1 MNYKQARKAYKT
13 ITEAKAPRP
22 ARKPK
27 LSGYSVPTSKIA
39 KFKEGDIVAVH
50 FKTHYYDNDLE
61 KYFRMYHPQLALP
74 YMNGVGTVR
83 LFQQYSMSS
92 KYGVEFEDGNIVPIN
107 SNFLIGSFNSVEAA
121 KKYAGKNGEDIVID
135 PQDMAGFAP
144 DAGVEVNSTVEDE
157 FKRSFCNSKMGF
169 KWLDTPVK
177 IRYKNYDLYVL
188 ASKKSAFTLPEDES
202 TARTQLNFMNYKE
215 DADRLDNPT
224 RPEFNNS
231 FLFLKV
237 IDKESLKLRKT
248 SAISS
253 SAVPGSYFLQ
263 QPVLFTSYM
272 RDNTFVDGVLK
283 NPMGIYDV
291 SMLPIGPGLSKISKR
306 IIKDFDVFD
315 NGLIKSGFEFFKKL
329 YNLEDGQTTINH
341 KRMVEINENVLGEHF
356 KEIVKFTVNADCQV
370 KYKKGTSSFTYLP
383 AKVVGD
389 YLFILTEDKANA
401 VFQSMDG
408 LDKCN
413 ISRVRRINFNVH
425 FRTLNNF
432 PASLNEKGLNVY
444 FRRSVDSLIGIPD
457 KLKCDIDFE
466 EIKSYKG
473 ADNCEVEGQLTVDK
487 STKTLSGFFKS
498 IGEDYNFRNLS
509 DEEIKHHVNYR
520 DLVARVPELDGI
532 F

>member
-27 LSGYSVPTSKIA
+27 LSGYSVPTSKTA

-50 FKTHYYDNDLE
+50 FKTYYNDDLE

-74 YMNGVGTVR
+74 YINGVGTVR

-107 SNFLIGSFNSVEAA
+107 STFLIGAFNSIEAA
-121 KKYAGKNGEDIVID
+121 KKYAGKNGEDVVID
-135 PQDMAGFAP
+135 PQDMAGLAP
-144 DAGVEVNSTVEDE
+144 DTGVEVNSTIEDE

-188 ASKKSAFTLPEDES
+188 ASKKSAFASPDEES
-202 TARTQLNFMNYKE
+202 TVGKSLNFMNHQV
-215 DADRLDNPT
+215 DANRLDNPT

-237 IDKESLKLRKT
+237 IDKESLKLMKT

-253 SAVPGSYFLQ
+253 TAVSGSYFLQ
-263 QPVLFTSYM
+263 QPVFTSYI
-272 RDNTFVDGVLK
+272 RDDTFVNGVIK
-283 NPMGIYDV
+283 NPLGIYDV
-291 SMLPIGPGLSKISKR
+291 HMAPIGPGLSKISKR
-306 IIKDFDVFD
+306 IMKDFDVFD
-315 NGLIKSGFEFFKKL
+315 NSLIESGFEFFKKF
-329 YNLEDGQTTINH
+329 YNIEEGQTTINH
-341 KRMVEINENVLGEHF
+341 KRMVEIDENVLGEHF

-370 KYKKGTSSFTYLP
+370 KYKKGTSHFTYLP

-389 YLFILTEDKANA
+389 YLFILSEDLHKA
-401 VFQSMDG
+401 VFQSLDG

-432 PASLNEKGLNVY
+432 PKNLNEKGLDVY

-457 KLKCDIDFE
+457 KLKCDVDFE
-466 EIKSYKG
+466 EIKSYQG
-473 ADNCEVEGQLTVDK
+473 ADKCEVEGQLTVDK

-498 IGEDYNFRNLS
+498 VGKNYNFRNLS
-509 DEEIKHHVNYR
+509 DQEIKHHMNYR